1 MPVRVPELSAREVS
15 RLSFGYVKGKHKD
28 GQAVVNKAGTP
39 CAAYHAVGG
48 VAGLYLQCNPPMG
61 KDQKEFGRSW
71 IYRTTIAGK
80 RRDIGLGSYPT
91 VTLAMARE
99 LAREHKANILRGI
112 DPLAAKRE
120 ARSAMVRES
129 LNSITFEQIAAEFI
143 AKKSEEFDGQNV
155 AKQVQKLTNQLEKY
169 AYPFIGKMQINDITI
184 NHIADMLKPIW
195 LTTKE
200 TAQRVRMSC
209 NGIFAMAKSKGVLKG
224 ENPVNLEQ
232 LKHILPTPTGK
243 KKTKREKVEHHPA
256 LPVNQLPKF
265 YDTVKSDDAL
275 SAKLIRFGLLTAS
288 RPIEARSATW
298 EQIDF
303 SNKTWSLTIDNMK
316 EGLAHVVPLSDEA
329 LAILRSIPKQGKY
342 IFSADG
348 KKPASENTA
357 NQRIKKLHSV
367 DVENGG
373 DGYLDPK
380 AEPLK
385 NSKGELIPRVCTQH
399 GFRSTFKDWARKY
412 TRYPDEWSELALAHV
427 HDEITKEA
435 YARDMLVEER
445 RKLMADWANYCY
457 SGHPVTKSNNVT
469 AIGGR
474 G

>member
-1 MPVRVPELSAREVS
+1 MPVRVPELSATEVK

-28 GQAVVNKAGTP
+28 GQAVINQVGTP

-61 KDQKEFGRSW
+61 KNPAEFAKSW

-80 RRDIGLGSYPT
+80 RRDIGLGSFPT

-120 ARSAMVRES
+120 ARSAIIRDN
-129 LNSITFEQIAAEFI
+129 LTAITFEQMAAEFI
-143 AKKSEEFDGQNV
+143 NKKAAEFDGKNV
-155 AKQVQKLTNQLEKY
+155 TKQVQKLTSQLETY

-184 NHIADMLKPIW
+184 NHIADMLEPIW

-209 NGIFAMAKSKGVLKG
+209 NGVFSMAKSKKILTG
-224 ENPVNLEQ
+224 ENPVDLEQ
-232 LKHILPTPTGK
+232 LKHILPTPKGK
-243 KKTKREKVEHHPA
+243 KKTKRDQVEHHPA
-256 LPVNQLPKF
+256 LPVDQMPSF
-265 YDTVKSDDAL
+265 YSVVSNDDTL

-288 RPIEARSATW
+288 RPGEARAATW
-298 EQIDF
+298 SQIDF
-303 SNKTWSLTIDNMK
+303 TNKTWSLTVDDMK
-316 EGLAHVVPLSDEA
+316 EGLAHIVPLSDEA
-329 LAILRSIPKQGKY
+329 ISILQSLPKQGRF
-342 IFSADG
+342 IFSATG
-348 KKPASENTA
+348 KKQASENTA
-357 NQRIKKLHSV
+357 NQRIKTLHAQKTAQ
-367 DVENGG
+367 GG
-373 DGYLDPK
+373 AGYLDPTS
-380 AEPLK
+380 ER
-385 NSKGELIPRVCTQH
+385 ICTQH
-399 GFRSTFKDWARKY
+399 GFRNTFKEWARKY

-427 HDEITKEA
+427 SDDATREA
-435 YARDMLVEER
+435 YARDKLVEER
-445 RKLMADWANYCY
+445 RKMMQEWANYCY
-457 SGHPVTKSNNVT
+457 NGHPVTVSDNVT